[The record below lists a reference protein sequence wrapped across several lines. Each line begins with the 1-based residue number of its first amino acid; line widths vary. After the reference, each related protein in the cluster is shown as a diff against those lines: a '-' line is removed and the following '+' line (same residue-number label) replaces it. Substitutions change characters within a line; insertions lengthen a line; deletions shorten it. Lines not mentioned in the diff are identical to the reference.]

1 MSKKGKT
8 LFVPD
13 APFRPGD
20 KPDFSNLNLPKAG
33 SSDKPEISVNPS
45 EIRDLAFGLVRV
57 LDDDHK
63 AVGSWDPNL
72 KPSVLK
78 EGLRHMTLLRIFDDR
93 MLTMQRQG
101 KLSFYMKSLGEEA
114 VAIAQGMALRS
125 DDILFPSYRQP
136 GLQFVRGRNLV
147 DMICHCI
154 TNSKDNVKGR
164 QMPVH
169 YSWKEGN
176 LVSISSPVGT
186 QFPQAVG
193 CAMASAYKGED
204 NVSISW
210 LGDGTAAEGDFHY
223 ALNFAS
229 VYKAPVILNVVNNQW
244 AISTHRN
251 FSSGEATFA
260 SRGIAYDMPSIRVD
274 GNDFL
279 ALYSVTNWAAERA
292 RKGEGATFIEVFTY
306 RAEAHSTSDDPTRYR
321 PKDEWKSWP
330 LGDPLE
336 RLKLHLIELGEW
348 SKTDQNKLEKELD
361 ELVIKSYKEA
371 EKYGTLNEGPWASEE
386 TLFEDVYKKPPR
398 HLRKQRQ
405 ELGI

>member
-1 MSKKGKT
+1 MSKKKT
-8 LFVPD
+8 LYVPD
-13 APFRPGD
+13 APFRPGE
-20 KPDFSNLNLPKAG
+20 KPDFSHLKLPRAG
-33 SSDKPEISVNPS
+33 DAKKPKIMVEPP
-45 EIRDLAFGLVRV
+45 EIRDLAFSLVRV
-57 LDDDHK
+57 LDDKHK
-63 AVGSWDPNL
+63 AVGTWDPKL
-72 KPSVLK
+72 DPSILK
-78 EGLRHMTLLRIFDDR
+78 EGLRHMTLLRIFDNR
-93 MLTMQRQG
+93 MQTMHRQG

-114 VAIAQGMALRS
+114 VAISQGMALRP

-136 GLQFVRGRNLV
+136 GLQFVRGRDIV

-164 QMPVH
+164 QIPVH

-210 LGDGTAAEGDFHY
+210 MGDGTAAEGDFHH
-223 ALNFAS
+223 AINFAS
-229 VYKAPVILNVVNNQW
+229 VYKAPVLLNVVNNQW
-244 AISTHRN
+244 AISTHKN
-251 FSSGEATFA
+251 ISSGGATFA
-260 SRGIAYDMPSIRVD
+260 ARGIAYDIPSIRVD

-279 ALYSVTNWAAERA
+279 ALYSVTSWAAERA
-292 RKGEGATFIEVFTY
+292 RKGGGPTFIEVFTY
-306 RAEAHSTSDDPTRYR
+306 RGEAHSTSDDPSRYR

-330 LGDPLE
+330 LGDPIE
-336 RLKLHLIELGEW
+336 RLKAHLIDLGEW
-348 SKTDQNKLEKELD
+348 SKKDQTKLEKELD

-371 EKYGTLNEGPWASEE
+371 EKHGTLSAGPWASEE

-398 HLRKQRQ
+398 HLRRQRQ
-405 ELGI
+405 EFGI

>member
-1 MSKKGKT
+1 MSKKKT
-8 LFVPD
+8 LHVPD
-13 APFRPGD
+13 APFRPGE
-20 KPDFSNLNLPKAG
+20 KPDFSNLELPKAG
-33 SSDKPEISVNPS
+33 DAKRPKIMVEPS
-45 EIRDLAFGLVRV
+45 EIRDLAFSLVRV
-57 LDDDHK
+57 LDDKHE
-63 AVGSWDPNL
+63 AVGPWDPKL
-72 KPSVLK
+72 DASVLK
-78 EGLRHMTLLRIFDDR
+78 EGLRHMCLLRIFDDR

-114 VAIAQGMALRS
+114 VAIAQGMALRP

-136 GLQFVRGRNLV
+136 GLQFVRGRDIV

-154 TNSKDNVKGR
+154 TNVKDNVKGR

-176 LVSISSPVGT
+176 FVSISSPVGT

-210 LGDGTAAEGDFHY
+210 VGDGTAAEGDFHY

-229 VYKAPVILNVVNNQW
+229 VYKAPVLLNVVNNQW
-244 AISTHRN
+244 AISTHKN
-251 FSSGEATFA
+251 ISSGGATFA
-260 SRGIAYDMPSIRVD
+260 ARGIAYDVPSIRVD

-279 ALYSVTNWAAERA
+279 ALYSVTSWAAERA
-292 RKGEGATFIEVFTY
+292 RKGGGPTFIEVFTY
-306 RAEAHSTSDDPTRYR
+306 RGEAHSTSDDPTRYR

-330 LGDPLE
+330 LGDPIE
-336 RLKLHLIELGEW
+336 RLKAHLIGLGAW
-348 SKTDQNKLEKELD
+348 SEKEQNKLEKELD
-361 ELVIKSYKEA
+361 ALVIKSYKEA
-371 EKYGTLNEGPWASEE
+371 EKHGTLSEGPWASED

-405 ELGI
+405 EFGF

>member
-1 MSKKGKT
+1 
-8 LFVPD
+8 
-13 APFRPGD
+13 
-20 KPDFSNLNLPKAG
+20 
-33 SSDKPEISVNPS
+33 
-45 EIRDLAFGLVRV
+45 
-57 LDDDHK
+57 
-63 AVGSWDPNL
+63 
-72 KPSVLK
+72 
-78 EGLRHMTLLRIFDDR
+78 
-93 MLTMQRQG
+93 
-101 KLSFYMKSLGEEA
+101 
-114 VAIAQGMALRS
+114 
-125 DDILFPSYRQP
+125 
-136 GLQFVRGRNLV
+136 
-147 DMICHCI
+147 
-154 TNSKDNVKGR
+154 
-164 QMPVH
+164 MPVH

-223 ALNFAS
+223 AVNFAS

-244 AISTHRN
+244 AISTHKN

-260 SRGIAYDMPSIRVD
+260 SRGIAYDLPSIRVD

-279 ALYSVTNWAAERA
+279 ALYSVTSWAAERA

-336 RLKLHLIELGEW
+336 RLKNHLIDLGEW
-348 SKTDQNKLEKELD
+348 TKTDQNKLEKELD
-361 ELVIKSYKEA
+361 ALVIKSYKEA
-371 EKYGTLNEGPWASEE
+371 EKYGTLNDGPWASEE

>member
-1 MSKKGKT
+1 MSKKKT
-8 LFVPD
+8 LHVPD
-13 APFRPGD
+13 APFRPGE
-20 KPDFSNLNLPKAG
+20 KPDFSNLELPKAG
-33 SSDKPEISVNPS
+33 DAKRPKVMIEPS
-45 EIRDLAFGLVRV
+45 EIRDLAFSLVRV
-57 LDDDHK
+57 LDDKHE
-63 AVGSWDPNL
+63 AVGPWDPKL
-72 KPSVLK
+72 DASVLK
-78 EGLRHMTLLRIFDDR
+78 EGLRHMCLLRIFDDR

-114 VAIAQGMALRS
+114 VAIAQGMALRP

-136 GLQFVRGRNLV
+136 GLQFVRGRDIV

-154 TNSKDNVKGR
+154 TNAKDNVKGR

-210 LGDGTAAEGDFHY
+210 VGDGTAAEGDFHY

-229 VYKAPVILNVVNNQW
+229 VYKAPVLLNVVNNQW
-244 AISTHRN
+244 AISTHKN
-251 FSSGEATFA
+251 ISSGGSTFA
-260 SRGIAYDMPSIRVD
+260 ARGIAYDVPSIRVD

-279 ALYSVTNWAAERA
+279 ALYSVTSWAAERA
-292 RKGEGATFIEVFTY
+292 RKGGGPTFIEVFTY
-306 RAEAHSTSDDPTRYR
+306 RGEAHSTSDDPTRYR

-330 LGDPLE
+330 LGDPIE
-336 RLKLHLIELGEW
+336 RLKAHLIGLEAW
-348 SKTDQNKLEKELD
+348 SEKEQNKLEKELD
-361 ELVIKSYKEA
+361 ALVIKSYKEA
-371 EKYGTLNEGPWASEE
+371 EKHGTLSEGPWASED

-405 ELGI
+405 EFGF

>member
-1 MSKKGKT
+1 
-8 LFVPD
+8 LE
-13 APFRPGD
+13 
-20 KPDFSNLNLPKAG
+20 LPKAG
-33 SSDKPEISVNPS
+33 DAKRPKVMIEPS
-45 EIRDLAFGLVRV
+45 EIRDLAFSLVRV
-57 LDDDHK
+57 LDDKHE
-63 AVGSWDPNL
+63 AVGPWDPKL
-72 KPSVLK
+72 DASVLK
-78 EGLRHMTLLRIFDDR
+78 EGLRHMCLLRIFDDR
-93 MLTMQRQG
+93 MQTMQRQG

-114 VAIAQGMALRS
+114 VAIAQGMALRP

-136 GLQFVRGRNLV
+136 GLQFVRGRDIV

-154 TNSKDNVKGR
+154 TNAKDNVKGR

-210 LGDGTAAEGDFHY
+210 VGDGTAAEGDFHY

-229 VYKAPVILNVVNNQW
+229 VYKAPVLLNVVNNQW
-244 AISTHRN
+244 AISTHKN
-251 FSSGEATFA
+251 ISSGGSTFA
-260 SRGIAYDMPSIRVD
+260 ARGIAYDVPSIRVD

-279 ALYSVTNWAAERA
+279 ALYSVTSWAAERA
-292 RKGEGATFIEVFTY
+292 RKGGGPTFIEVFTY
-306 RAEAHSTSDDPTRYR
+306 RGEAHSTSDDPTRYR

-330 LGDPLE
+330 LGDPIE
-336 RLKLHLIELGEW
+336 RLKAHLIGLEAW
-348 SKTDQNKLEKELD
+348 SEKEQNKLEKELD
-361 ELVIKSYKEA
+361 ALVIKSYKEA
-371 EKYGTLNEGPWASEE
+371 EKHGTLSEGPWASED

-405 ELGI
+405 EFGF

>member
-1 MSKKGKT
+1 MSKKKT
-8 LFVPD
+8 LYVPD
-13 APFRPGD
+13 APFRPGE
-20 KPDFSNLNLPKAG
+20 KPDFSHLKLPKAG
-33 SSDKPEISVNPS
+33 EVKRPKIMVEPL
-45 EIRDLAFGLVRV
+45 EIRDLAFSLVRV
-57 LDDDHK
+57 LDDKHK
-63 AVGSWDPNL
+63 AVGPWDPNL
-72 KPSVLK
+72 DSSILK
-78 EGLRHMTLLRIFDDR
+78 EGLKHMTLLRIFDKR
-93 MLTMQRQG
+93 MQTMHRQG

-114 VAIAQGMALRS
+114 VAISQGMALRPN
-125 DDILFPSYRQP
+125 DILFPSYRQP
-136 GLQFVRGRNLV
+136 GLQFVRGRDIV

-176 LVSISSPVGT
+176 FVSISSPVGT

-210 LGDGTAAEGDFHY
+210 MGDGTAAEGDFHH
-223 ALNFAS
+223 AINFAA
-229 VYKAPVILNVVNNQW
+229 VYKAPVLLNVVNNQW
-244 AISTHRN
+244 AISTHKN
-251 FSSGEATFA
+251 ISSGGATFA
-260 SRGIAYDMPSIRVD
+260 ARGIAYDIPSIRVD

-279 ALYSVTNWAAERA
+279 ALYSVTSWAAERA
-292 RKGEGATFIEVFTY
+292 RKGGGPTFIEVFTY
-306 RAEAHSTSDDPTRYR
+306 RGEAHSTSDDPSRYR

-330 LGDPLE
+330 LGDPIE
-336 RLKLHLIELGEW
+336 RLKAHLIGIGEW
-348 SKTDQNKLEKELD
+348 SKKDQTKLEKELD

-371 EKYGTLNEGPWASEE
+371 EKHGTLSDGPWASEE

>member
-1 MSKKGKT
+1 MSKKKT
-8 LFVPD
+8 LHVPD

-20 KPDFSNLNLPKAG
+20 KPDFKNLNLPKAG
-33 SSDKPEISVNPS
+33 EAEKPDLMVNPA
-45 EIRDLAFGLVRV
+45 EIRDLAFSLVRV
-57 LDDDHK
+57 LDDKHK
-63 AVGSWDPNL
+63 ATGSWNPKL

-78 EGLRHMTLLRIFDDR
+78 EGLRHMTLLRIFDNR

-114 VAIAQGMALRS
+114 VAISQGMALRP

-136 GLQFVRGRNLV
+136 GLQFVRGRDLV

-154 TNSKDNVKGR
+154 TNVKDNVKGR

-176 LVSISSPVGT
+176 FVSISSPVGT

-210 LGDGTAAEGDFHY
+210 MGDGTAAEGDFHH
-223 ALNFAS
+223 AINFAS
-229 VYKAPVILNVVNNQW
+229 VYQAPVILNVVNNQW
-244 AISTHRN
+244 AISTHTN
-251 FSSGEATFA
+251 ISSGGATFA
-260 SRGIAYDMPSIRVD
+260 ARGIAYDIPSIRVD

-279 ALYSVTNWAAERA
+279 ALYSVTSWAAERA
-292 RKGEGATFIEVFTY
+292 RKGGGPTFIEVFTY
-306 RAEAHSTSDDPTRYR
+306 RGEAHSTSDDPTRYR

-330 LGDPLE
+330 LGDPIE
-336 RLKLHLIELGEW
+336 RLKEHLIGMDEW
-348 SKTDQNKLEKELD
+348 SKTDQTKLEKELD
-361 ELVIKSYKEA
+361 ALVIKSYKEA
-371 EKYGTLNEGPWASEE
+371 EKFGTLAEGPWASEE